1 METVATAPG
10 AVPQRSAPT
19 SAPSRPVTRRPTAPP
34 RPQPALTFNY
44 TYLGHD
50 IRLLGVLAPAMVI
63 LLIVAYFVL
72 H

>member
-1 METVATAPG
+1 METVATAP
-10 AVPQRSAPT
+10 ASVPQRSAST
-19 SAPSRPVTRRPTAPP
+19 SPASRPVTRRSTAPP

-50 IRLLGVLAPAMVI
+50 IRLLGMLAPAMVI
-63 LLIVAYFVL
+63 LLVIAYFVL